1 MSIKITGLIFENP
14 GQPDDKKFT
23 IYDFEILESEKGFHR
38 TFIIRESEFNEGS
51 PIGDNLILNA
61 ASAMVDRSKK
71 LDGVQVLESNQG
83 LQAHQVTIYAE
94 RSDGRFTKCS
104 FREYHPTQD
113 PEPVID
119 FTKEG
124 GAKIPVPKEFVENEI
139 AQTESWKHRE
149 PEAKWQE
156 QSLKPPP
163 RETEIVSNLSLK
175 LDSNL
180 AKESNREWERS
191 QAREREQEPE
201 R

>member
-1 MSIKITGLIFENP
+1 MSIIITGLIFENP
-14 GQPDDKKFT
+14 GQTDDNQFT

-38 TFIIRESEFNEGS
+38 TFIIRESPHNEGS

-61 ASAMVDRSKK
+61 ASAMVDRSRK
-71 LDGVQVLESNQG
+71 LDGLQVLENNQG
-83 LQAHQVTIYAE
+83 LQAHQVTIYAQ

-124 GAKIPVPKEFVENEI
+124 GAKVPVSKEFVENQI
-139 AQTESWKHRE
+139 AQAESWKQPE
-149 PEAKWQE
+149 PEVKWEE

-163 RETEIVSNLSLK
+163 REIELKPNPNVK

-180 AKESNREWERS
+180 AKESSRAWES
-191 QAREREQEPE
+191 YLAREREREPE

>member
-14 GQPDDKKFT
+14 GQTDDKKFT

-38 TFIIRESEFNEGS
+38 IFIIRESEFNEGS

-71 LDGVQVLESNQG
+71 LDGFQVLENNQG

-94 RSDGRFTKCS
+94 RRDGKFTKCS

-124 GAKIPVPKEFVENEI
+124 GAKIPVSKEFVENEI

-149 PEAKWQE
+149 PEVKWEE

-163 RETEIVSNLSLK
+163 REIEIVPNPNIK
-175 LDSNL
+175 
-180 AKESNREWERS
+180 EWER
-191 QAREREQEPE
+191 
-201 R
+201 